1 MKYKYNIKYKVRGK
15 STVKNFKNK
24 RSMITYLDKNK
35 TKVNKLD
42 AVALN
47 FGMVMLPLKQT
58 VWTIQIM
65 IHIIENS
72 VAERRKCVLIYTDLR
87 PSYSLIERCTLT
99 NYERRV
105 KNYAFGLNQANK
117 KYILE
122 ENWN

>member
-58 VWTIQIM
+58 VWTI
-65 IHIIENS
+65 
-72 VAERRKCVLIYTDLR
+72 
-87 PSYSLIERCTLT
+87 
-99 NYERRV
+99 
-105 KNYAFGLNQANK
+105 
-117 KYILE
+117 
-122 ENWN
+122 